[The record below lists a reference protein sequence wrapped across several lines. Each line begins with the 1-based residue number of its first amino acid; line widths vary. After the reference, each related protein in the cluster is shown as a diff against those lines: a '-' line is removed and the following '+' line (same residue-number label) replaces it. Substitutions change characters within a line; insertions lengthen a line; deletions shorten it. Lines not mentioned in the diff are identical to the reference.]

1 MGKST
6 AIARSLGVLLL
17 LLAGAANADDE
28 TGFRPLF
35 NGSNLDGWVNVNV
48 APETFTVRDGLII
61 STGQPNGVIR
71 TDRHYENFVLELE
84 WRHLKPGGNAGVF
97 IWSDALPAVGKPF
110 TRSLEVQILD
120 GRNTDTYTSH
130 GDVFAIQGASM
141 KPDRPHPSGAM
152 RCLPSELRCK
162 PAPEWNHY
170 RIECRNG
177 AIKLAVNGKEVSGG
191 SASVPRKGYICLES
205 EGTECHFRNIKLKEL
220 ASTSVAAEETA
231 TLGDGFVSLF
241 SGLDFRGWKF
251 EPGHEGHWTH
261 SGQVIRYDGKST
273 GKTKDLWT
281 AKEYRDFTLV
291 ADWRFPSKPET
302 KPLQLILPNGDDAL
316 NADGTKKMVDVS
328 FAGDSGLYLRGT
340 SKAQVNITCKTIGS
354 GEIYGFRVDKKM
366 PPEVRA
372 AVTPKVKADNLPG
385 QWNRFEITLK
395 GDRLTILLNGR
406 TVIEKAQLLGIPETG
421 PIALQ
426 HHGDPIEFMNLYIK
440 ELK

>member
-1 MGKST
+1 MRSST
-6 AIARSLGVLLL
+6 CVARGFGLWVAIAACS
-17 LLAGAANADDE
+17 AFAADE
-28 TGFRPLF
+28 PGFRPLF

-97 IWSDALPAVGKPF
+97 IWSDALPAVGRPF
-110 TRSLEVQILD
+110 TRAIEVQILD
-120 GRNTDTYTSH
+120 GRDTETYTSH

-141 KPDRPHPSGAM
+141 KPDRPHPAGAM
-152 RCLPSELRCK
+152 RCLPSEKRCK

-170 RIECRNG
+170 RIECRDG

-205 EGTECHFRNIKLKEL
+205 EGTECHFRNIKIKEL
-220 ASTSVAAEETA
+220 PSTSVPSEETA

-241 SGLDFRGWKF
+241 SGLDFRGWKH

-273 GKTKDLWT
+273 GATKDLWT
-281 AKEYRDFTLV
+281 TKDYRNFTLV
-291 ADWRFPSKPET
+291 ADWRFPSKPVT

-316 NADGTKKMVDVS
+316 NSDGTKKMVDVP

-372 AVTPKVKADNLPG
+372 GVTPRVKADKPPG

-395 GDRLTILLNGR
+395 GDRLTILLNGQ
-406 TVIEKAQLLGIPETG
+406 TVIEQARLLGIPEVG

-440 ELK
+440 ELD